1 MNALYCGLD
10 VHKESTYATIIN
22 VFGEVQIQKRMK
34 NEEIPEFL
42 EPLQVEKVAM
52 EASTYIMPLYRQL
65 TESGYDITVS
75 HPKRTKLIAES
86 RIKNDKVDSK
96 ALAELL
102 RLNALPESYIPP
114 PEVALLREKVRRR
127 AFLVREVS

>member
-10 VHKESTYATIIN
+10 VHKESTYATVIN
-22 VFGEVQIQKRMK
+22 VFGEVLTQRRMK
-34 NEEIPEFL
+34 NEEIPDFL
-42 EPLQVEKVAM
+42 EPLQVEKIAM

-65 TESGYDITVS
+65 TGKGYNITVS
-75 HPKRTKLIAES
+75 HPKRTKYIAES

-102 RLNALPESYIPP
+102 RLNALLESQHTATRYSIVKG
-114 PEVALLREKVRRR
+114 EGA
-127 AFLVREVS
+127 A

>member
-1 MNALYCGLD
+1 MKDVKSRVPSSFSMNALYCGLD

-22 VFGEVQIQKRMK
+22 VFGEVQIQRRTK

-65 TESGYDITVS
+65 TGKGYDITVS
-75 HPKRTKLIAES
+75 HPKRTKVHS
-86 RIKNDKVDSK
+86 
-96 ALAELL
+96 
-102 RLNALPESYIPP
+102 
-114 PEVALLREKVRRR
+114 
-127 AFLVREVS
+127 